1 MEIFYSSEEIKSH
14 RFKQP
19 HALVPT
25 MGNLHEGHL
34 SLVKYAKNN
43 FSEVITSIFVNPLQ
57 FGENEDF
64 SDYPR
69 TLDQDIELLE
79 NVGCDYLFVPEK
91 KFAENLKIIE
101 PRFSDVLCGLNRPNH
116 FHGVITIVDK
126 FLKIIEPNACL
137 FGMKDYQQ
145 QLIIK
150 DYVKRFD
157 IDTKILSLPTVREKS
172 GLAMSSR
179 NNYLTE
185 LEKENCGIIYS
196 CISKV
201 ASKINQITD
210 AKKILHL
217 KKRAVA
223 LLEQNNFEV
232 DYLEVLDAEDLSEV
246 SESSQKAIVAVAV
259 KYKAIR
265 LIDNIVFSL

>member
-1 MEIFYSSEEIKSH
+1 MII
-14 RFKQP
+14 
-19 HALVPT
+19 
-25 MGNLHEGHL
+25 
-34 SLVKYAKNN
+34 
-43 FSEVITSIFVNPLQ
+43 
-57 FGENEDF
+57 
-64 SDYPR
+64 
-69 TLDQDIELLE
+69 
-79 NVGCDYLFVPEK
+79 CFVPEK
-91 KFAENLKIIE
+91 KFAENLRIIE

-157 IDTKILSLPTVREKS
+157 IETKILSLPTVREKS

-201 ASKINQITD
+201 ASKLIKLLMQK
-210 AKKILHL
+210 KKILHL

-223 LLEQNNFEV
+223 LLEQ
-232 DYLEVLDAEDLSEV
+232 
-246 SESSQKAIVAVAV
+246 K
-259 KYKAIR
+259 
-265 LIDNIVFSL
+265 